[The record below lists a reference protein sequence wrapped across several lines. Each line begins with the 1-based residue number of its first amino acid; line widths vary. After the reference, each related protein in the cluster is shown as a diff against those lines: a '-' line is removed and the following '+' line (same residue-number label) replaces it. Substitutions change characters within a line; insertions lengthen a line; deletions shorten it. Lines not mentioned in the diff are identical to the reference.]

1 MDSQGR
7 LLLPQVIRQTAK
19 LTGDVN
25 VLGMQTILEVTNLE
39 MFEAERMGPNGFVEF
54 SRAGRTAL
62 SEKTKAL
69 KG

>member
-1 MDSQGR
+1 
-7 LLLPQVIRQTAK
+7 
-19 LTGDVN
+19 
-25 VLGMQTILEVTNLE
+25 